1 MATSALNKLMS
12 LRKTYSRIVIAK
24 ACGVSVPVVDRS
36 LKTGEV
42 KNEDLAKALASV
54 SETKLDKLK
63 EEITGKRGNRSG
75 APRKTKTAKPA
86 KKAKAKS
93 AKPRTRKPKQPAA
106 TTTTNGAGET
116 TSPAA

>member
-1 MATSALNKLMS
+1 MATSAMSKLTS

-42 KNEDLAKALASV
+42 KNEALAKALLAGAPK
-54 SETKLDKLK
+54 TKLDKLK

-106 TTTTNGAGET
+106 TTNGAGET